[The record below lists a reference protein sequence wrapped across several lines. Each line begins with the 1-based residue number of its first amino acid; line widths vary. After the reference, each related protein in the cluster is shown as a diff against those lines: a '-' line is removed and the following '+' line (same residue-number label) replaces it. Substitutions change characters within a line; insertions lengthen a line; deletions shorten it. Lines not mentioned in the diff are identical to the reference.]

1 MAQARSFVLG
11 ECLPPLTLTFMD
23 AGGNSCQQT
32 PDEGAVGMELLTGS
46 LTAGGTV
53 LPDLQLA
60 GEVVSAQDTS
70 EYRTDNW

>member
-1 MAQARSFVLG
+1 
-11 ECLPPLTLTFMD
+11 MD

-32 PDEGAVGMELLTGS
+32 PDEGAIGMELLTGS